1 MRLSRSLRFRGLL
14 LGIARAD
21 FGDLHA
27 SQFPAMAARA
37 VVAFPAA
44 IFESDDLLVL
54 ALLDHFTGNG
64 GAFDQRRSMGQ
75 VLAVREKQDVRENTF
90 FTDFSIQEVYVDDV
104 TFCDAMLS
112 AAGFNNCECHGLEKV
127 GKSHTAGP
135 L

>member
-14 LGIARAD
+14 LGIAGAD
-21 FGDLHA
+21 FRNLHA
-27 SQFPAMAARA
+27 SQFPTVADRA
-37 VVAFPAA
+37 VIAFPAA

-54 ALLDHFTGNG
+54 ALLDDFTCDRRTLDER
-64 GAFDQRRSMGQ
+64 GAVGQ
-75 VLAVREKQDVRENTF
+75 VLAISEQQNIREDTF
-90 FTDFSIQEVYVDDV
+90 FTDFSIQEVHVDDV

-112 AAGFNNCECHGLEKV
+112 AAGFDNCECHGLEKV